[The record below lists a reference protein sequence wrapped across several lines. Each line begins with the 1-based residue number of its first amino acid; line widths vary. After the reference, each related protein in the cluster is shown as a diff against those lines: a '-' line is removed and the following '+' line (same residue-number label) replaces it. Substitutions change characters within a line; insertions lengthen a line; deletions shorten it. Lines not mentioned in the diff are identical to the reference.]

1 MNNVDMAAH
10 RVAWMVYNGPIPPN
24 LQVRHSCNKLLCMT
38 PAHLYLAEPPVKKVK
53 EIKQH
58 GNKKLSDED
67 ILSIRMLRSEGRTL
81 ADIALLYHVTPPT
94 IYNVCKGIT
103 RRNVPFEAGQEPKQ
117 LP

>member
-38 PAHLYLAEPPVKKVK
+38 PAHLYLAEPPKKKVK
-53 EIKQH
+53 EIKPH
-58 GNKKLSDED
+58 GNKKLTNED
-67 ILSIRMLRSEGRTL
+67 ILSIRILRSEGRTL
-81 ADIALLYHVTPPT
+81 AEIALLYHVTPPT

-103 RRNVPFEAGQEPKQ
+103 RQNVPFEAGQEPKQ